1 MTPKQNR
8 RSQRGRAL
16 LVCHF
21 GFRFLNIIVA
31 GGSALALVAWYITE
45 AEPAR
50 QSEYN
55 LDAVDSL
62 S

>member
-1 MTPKQNR
+1 MTPKKSPGR
-8 RSQRGRAL
+8 FAGRAL
-16 LVCHF
+16 LVCYF

-55 LDAVDSL
+55 LNAVDSL